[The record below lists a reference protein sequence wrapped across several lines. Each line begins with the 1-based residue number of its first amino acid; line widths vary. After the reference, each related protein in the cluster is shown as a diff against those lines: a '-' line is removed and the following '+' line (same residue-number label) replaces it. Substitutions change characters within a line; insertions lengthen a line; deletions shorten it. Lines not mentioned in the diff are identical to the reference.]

1 MLFLSAKPIREP
13 RAWADP
19 IVMNTEEELQEAFA
33 ELRNGTFVK

>member
-13 RAWADP
+13 RAWAGS